1 MTLPWPE
8 HWQDIPDEDR
18 EAVSEILTRLLA
30 HGALLGHDGRERQ
43 LYLLARNDLGNRL
56 AEYFAPLNLEVYF
69 DPDDPIVQLRPEP
82 GNCGLSSRFNKAE
95 TLVILSLWR
104 LYHDV
109 RMEQTVKG
117 VFVTVKR
124 LWETLKIH
132 FEDIV
137 PPNETQLRQIL
148 GRLRDHRMVRTQ
160 RASDDDSFDA
170 STIEILPTLHRAIPF
185 DDPSDWEDQCAL
197 YRGANEEVE
206 VDESDPKTEDQS

>member
-18 EAVSEILTRLLA
+18 EAVSEILTRLLS
-30 HGALLGHDGRERQ
+30 HGALLGDDGRERQ
-43 LYLLARNDLGNRL
+43 LYLLARNDLGQEL
-56 AEYFAPLNLEVYF
+56 ADYFAPLNLEVYF
-69 DPDDPIVQLRPEP
+69 DPDDPIVQLRPGP
-82 GNCGLSSRFNKAE
+82 GNSGLSSRFNKAE
-95 TLVILSLWR
+95 TLVLLTLWR
-104 LYHDV
+104 LYYDV

-148 GRLRDHRMVRTQ
+148 GRLRDHRLVRTQ
-160 RASDDDSFDA
+160 RASDSDSFDA
-170 STIEILPTLHRAIPF
+170 TSIEILPTLHRAIPF
-185 DDPSDWEDQCAL
+185 DDPSAWEDQCAL
-197 YRGANEEVE
+197 YGGANEELE
-206 VDESDPKTEDQS
+206 TDETSRETEGLS